1 MYRSIAALILIL
13 NSLTSYFMF
22 LLCKETK
29 EPRLTS
35 LLLIITYNIPLFLS
49 LLKIKPY
56 LLVIIFSIMVFQ
68 IFSTYV
74 TRLDLVK
81 VGIFSSIAYFLALL
95 YYIMV

>member
-22 LLCKETK
+22 LLCKGTK
-29 EPRLTS
+29 KPRLIS

-56 LLVIIFSIMVFQ
+56 LLVIILFIMTFQ